1 MARKPYKKAL
11 AIDWFLKHP
20 HLKSYMIREFTCV
33 GMAVYILNLMA
44 LLAAFACDTAQAQG
58 YIESWMA
65 VQRNPA
71 MIVVNI
77 WAFASA
83 LCHTISWFAVTPKVF
98 KIQKGEK
105 FVDGKYIVWANW
117 AVYAFAALIILCL
130 AAR

>member
-1 MARKPYKKAL
+1 MSRKPYKKAL
-11 AIDWFLKHP
+11 ATDWFLKHP
-20 HLKSYMIREFTCV
+20 HLRSYMIREFTCV

-44 LLAAFACDTAQAQG
+44 LLAAFACDVNNHG
-58 YIESWMA
+58 YLQSWMA

-71 MIVVNI
+71 MLVINI

-83 LCHTISWFAVTPKVF
+83 LFHTITWFAVTPMVF

-105 FVDGKYIVWANW
+105 FIDGKYIVLANW
-117 AVYAFAALIILCL
+117 AVYAFVALIILCL